1 MLLITNSRSQQS
13 NCLKYSTNL
22 QKMTGNVWQIGQI
35 LKNHSGFKP
44 GDSCLNQLLSI
55 TPEIYKLIGDEYD
68 VQNVFLDISKAFIRA
83 WHEGIIS
90 KLKQSGIYDGIFNIC
105 DFLKTRK
112 QRIAL
117 NGQVSM

>member
-1 MLLITNSRSQQS
+1 
-13 NCLKYSTNL
+13 
-22 QKMTGNVWQIGQI
+22 MTGNVWKIGQI

-44 GDSCLNQLLSI
+44 GDSCLNQLSSI
-55 TPEIYKLIGDEYD
+55 TPEIYKLAGDGCN

-83 WHEGIIS
+83 WHEGIIF
-90 KLKQSGIYDGIFNIC
+90 KLKQSGIYDGIFNTC
-105 DFLKTRK
+105 DFLKKRK